1 MSKEGKL
8 NTDDWVESMVE
19 VFTAPL
25 IVYPSGWK
33 DTLPDWIKSEVTLQ
47 RVVRLM
53 KGDDGLATDVEALAY
68 MYPRTLEAP
77 LDHDWMQIYMYLATK
92 VMGSRLS
99 GKEAEI
105 PADIKVE
112 RLEPYLES
120 KLIELKRWIRERQR
134 KAIAERRKADNRQ
147 EREEMAAKR
156 KAAQPALFDF

>member
-8 NTDDWVESMVE
+8 NTDDWVESMVD

-25 IVYPSGWK
+25 IVYPSGWE

-47 RVVRLM
+47 RLIRLM
-53 KGDDGLATDVEALAY
+53 KGNDGLATDVEALAY

-92 VMGSRLS
+92 AMGSRLS

-112 RLEPYLES
+112 RLDPYLES

>member
-1 MSKEGKL
+1 
-8 NTDDWVESMVE
+8 
-19 VFTAPL
+19 
-25 IVYPSGWK
+25 
-33 DTLPDWIKSEVTLQ
+33 
-47 RVVRLM
+47 
-53 KGDDGLATDVEALAY
+53 
-68 MYPRTLEAP
+68 
-77 LDHDWMQIYMYLATK
+77 MQIYMYLATK
-92 VMGSRLS
+92 AMGSRLS

-112 RLEPYLES
+112 RLDPYLES